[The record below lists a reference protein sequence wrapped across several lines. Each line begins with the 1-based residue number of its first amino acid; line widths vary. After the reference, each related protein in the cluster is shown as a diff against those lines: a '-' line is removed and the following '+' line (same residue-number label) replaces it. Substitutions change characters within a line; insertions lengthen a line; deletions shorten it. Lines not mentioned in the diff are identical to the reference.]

1 MSIQPGDGYTFSAS
15 SSGFTLDVNKPW
27 TPPTGTGDIL
37 LGFSLPKFPNVPLP
51 PDVPAVLPGMGM
63 TPLTEA
69 NNPLQFQCR
78 VTSMPV
84 SGTPT
89 PVIQIAMGS
98 VTYTHSLMPYIKT
111 GPFTDHRQA
120 YMNFVAVKSADVTPA
135 PLADAT
141 SPWMLG
147 GGGYALSGSGRWY
160 VTLSKWDAG
169 NGAFTGGLLDQNLP
183 WVSFVKDGSAQFDA
197 LFVDSGPS
205 LYQNTTNVQKMEG
218 YQDVESEG
226 ETLLDWGHCHTTYF
240 NPRFFGHHV
249 RVLAIIDS
257 IAAVPST
264 ATMTTLREGSPES
277 GNEVK
282 QLTFAGQFKSGT
294 VTFTYGSSTTTTSF
308 DAATQ
313 NAYDLQVCLNTIPA
327 LAGNVFVQS
336 SSAGVF
342 QIEFTNILRNTDVGT
357 LTVNSS
363 LTSFSSWFKVYQMHV
378 GSQDIVIPCE
388 LNATFLM
395 NKEGVT
401 EAEDPYYVNAGT
413 TPAWDNVV
421 NNADAIEANAL
432 TFIPAFA
439 TPVVNDTV
447 PRAFDTSTLK
457 YSEEGGCTGEPTTF
471 HPFQVILD
479 TETETERTYSI
490 ISGTVNN
497 LVPQNIDDPIT
508 VGTSSYYVYL
518 KVPFVSPNFPANNTD
533 FSWNIAA
540 TFPADTDAFAY
551 IKVADINSDGSISQY
566 VTGSVWAERLKVGT
580 RTAVYY
586 WAGV

>member
-1 MSIQPGDGYTFSAS
+1 MSIQPGKGYSFFS
-15 SSGFTLDVNKPW
+15 SSHGTSLDINQPW
-27 TPPTGTGDIL
+27 TPPIADGIAFGI
-37 LGFSLPKFPNVPLP
+37 SLPKFPNPPLP
-51 PDVPAVLPGMGM
+51 PDIPGIPV
-63 TPLTEA
+63 TPLTA
-69 NNPLQFQCR
+69 RDNPLQFQCR
-78 VTSMPV
+78 TASIA
-84 SGTPT
+84 GTDT

-111 GPFTDHRQA
+111 APFTDHRQA

-147 GGGYALSGSGRWY
+147 GGGYALTGSGRWY

-218 YQDVESEG
+218 YEEVVEEG

-257 IAAVPST
+257 IPAVPAT
-264 ATMTTLREGSPES
+264 ATVTVLRNGGATA
-277 GNEVK
+277 GNEVQ
-282 QLTFAGQFKSGT
+282 QLTFLGNYKSGT
-294 VTFTYGSSTTTTSF
+294 VTLNHSAATSAPF
-308 DAATQ
+308 NPGTQ
-313 NAYDLQVCLNTIPA
+313 NAYDLQVCLETIPA

-336 SSAGVF
+336 VAPGVY
-342 QIEFTNILRNTDVGT
+342 QIEFTNLLRNTNVVP
-357 LTVNSS
+357 LTVNSA
-363 LTSFSSWFKVYQMHV
+363 LVTFSNWYQVTQMHV

-447 PRAFDTSTLK
+447 PRAFTKEPLS
-457 YSEEGGCTGEPTTF
+457 YAEEGGCTGDADDNM
-471 HPFQVILD
+471 HPFKVKHV
-479 TETETERTYSI
+479 ETSEGSSTYSI
-490 ISGTVNN
+490 VSGTVNN
-497 LVPQNIDDPIT
+497 LVPQNIDDELS
-508 VGTSSYYVYL
+508 GTGTLQVYI
-518 KVPFVSPNFPANNTD
+518 KVPYVSPDFPKNNAD
-533 FSWNIAA
+533 FIWDVD
-540 TFPADTDAFAY
+540 TTLPTDTDDFAY
-551 IKVADINSDGSISQY
+551 IRVAEVNGDTITQF
-566 VTGSVWAERLKVGT
+566 VTGSLWADRIKLGAGT
-580 RTAVYY
+580 ATYY
-586 WAGV
+586 YARV

>member
-1 MSIQPGDGYTFSAS
+1 MNSIQPGDGYTFSAS

-27 TPPTGTGDIL
+27 TPPQDSGL
-37 LGFSLPKFPNVPLP
+37 MLGFSLPKFPNPPLP
-51 PDVPAVLPGMGM
+51 PDIPGIPVV
-63 TPLTEA
+63 PLTA
-69 NNPLQFQCR
+69 RDNPLQFQCR
-78 VTSMPV
+78 TASIA
-84 SGTPT
+84 GTDT

-98 VTYTHSLMPYIKT
+98 VTYTQSEMPFIKWA
-111 GPFTDHRQA
+111 PFTDHRQA

-147 GGGYALSGSGRWY
+147 GGGYALTGSGRWY

-218 YQDVESEG
+218 YEEVVEEG

-257 IAAVPST
+257 IPAVPAT
-264 ATMTTLREGSPES
+264 ATVTVLRNGGATA
-277 GNEVK
+277 GNEVQ
-282 QLTFAGQFKSGT
+282 QLTFLGNYKSGT
-294 VTFTYGSSTTTTSF
+294 VTLNHSAATSAPF
-308 DAATQ
+308 NPGTQ
-313 NAYDLQVCLNTIPA
+313 NAYDLQVCLETIPA
-327 LAGNVFVQS
+327 LNGNVFVQS
-336 SSAGVF
+336 VAPGVY
-342 QIEFTNILRNTDVGT
+342 QIEFTNVLRNTNVAA
-357 LTVNSS
+357 LTVNSA
-363 LTSFSSWFKVYQMHV
+363 LVTFSNWYQVTQMHV

-401 EAEDPYYVNAGT
+401 EAEDPYYLNANS
-413 TPAWDNVV
+413 TPTPW
-421 NNADAIEANAL
+421 ADISNIETARTAGAL
-432 TFIPAFA
+432 AFIPGFS
-439 TPVVNDTV
+439 TPVFNDTV
-447 PRAFDTSTLK
+447 PRAFERPAHN
-457 YSEEGGCTGEPTTF
+457 YAEEGGCTGEPTTF
-471 HPFQVILD
+471 HPFQVMLD

-551 IKVADINSDGSISQY
+551 IKVADINPDGSISQY
-566 VTGSVWAERLKVGT
+566 VTGSVWAERLKIGT

>member
-1 MSIQPGDGYTFSAS
+1 MSIQPGDGYTFSDS
-15 SSGFTLDVNKPW
+15 SSGFTIDVNKPW
-27 TPPTGTGDIL
+27 TPPTDGGAGMM
-37 LGFSLPKFPNVPLP
+37 LGFSLPKFPKPPLP
-51 PDVPAVLPGMGM
+51 PDIPGIPGIPVV
-63 TPLTEA
+63 PLTA
-69 NNPLQFQCR
+69 RDNPLQFQCR
-78 VTSMPV
+78 TASIA
-84 SGTPT
+84 GTDT

-98 VTYTHSLMPYIKT
+98 VTYTQSEMPFIKT

-147 GGGYALSGSGRWY
+147 GGGYALTGSGRWY
-160 VTLSKWDAG
+160 VTLSKWDVKA
-169 NGAFTGGLLDQNLP
+169 AAAIGGIVNLEMP
-183 WVSFVKDGSAQFDA
+183 WVSLVKDGSDEFDA

-218 YQDVESEG
+218 YEDVESEG

-240 NPRFFGHHV
+240 NPRFLGNHV

-257 IAAVPST
+257 IPAVPATAAVT
-264 ATMTTLREGSPES
+264 VLREGGATA
-277 GNEVK
+277 GNEVQ
-282 QLTFAGQFKSGT
+282 QLTFLGNYKSGT
-294 VTFTYGSSTTTTSF
+294 VTLNHSAATSAPF
-308 DAATQ
+308 NPGTQ
-313 NAYDLQVCLNTIPA
+313 NAYDLQVCLETIPA
-327 LAGNVFVQS
+327 LNGNVFVQS
-336 SSAGVF
+336 VAPGVY
-342 QIEFTNILRNTDVGT
+342 QIEFTNVLRNTNVT
-357 LTVNSS
+357 PLTVNSA
-363 LTSFSSWFKVYQMHV
+363 LVTFSNWYQVTQMHV

-401 EAEDPYYVNAGT
+401 EAEDPYYLNANS
-413 TPAWDNVV
+413 TPTPW
-421 NNADAIEANAL
+421 ADISNIEAARTAGAL
-432 TFIPAFA
+432 AFIPAFA
-439 TPVVNDTV
+439 TPVINDTV
-447 PRAFDTSTLK
+447 PRAFDTVPLK

-471 HPFQVILD
+471 HPFQVMLD

-533 FSWNIAA
+533 FSWNISG
-540 TFPADTDAFAY
+540 TFPNDTDAFAY
-551 IKVADINSDGSISQY
+551 IKVADINPDGSISQY
-566 VTGSVWAERLKVGT
+566 VTGSLWGDRIKLGT
-580 RTAVYY
+580 QTATYY
-586 WAGV
+586 YARI

>member
-1 MSIQPGDGYTFSAS
+1 MSIQPGDGYTFSDS
-15 SSGFTLDVNKPW
+15 SSGFTIDVNKPW
-27 TPPTGTGDIL
+27 TPPTDGGAGMM
-37 LGFSLPKFPNVPLP
+37 LGFSLPKFPKPPLP
-51 PDVPAVLPGMGM
+51 PDIPGIPVV
-63 TPLTEA
+63 PLTA
-69 NNPLQFQCR
+69 RDNPLQFQCR
-78 VTSMPV
+78 TASIA
-84 SGTPT
+84 GTDT

-111 GPFTDHRQA
+111 APFTDHRQA

-147 GGGYALSGSGRWY
+147 GGGYALTGSGRWY

-218 YQDVESEG
+218 YEEVVEEG

-257 IAAVPST
+257 IPAVPAT
-264 ATMTTLREGSPES
+264 ATVTVLRNGGATA
-277 GNEVK
+277 GNEVQ
-282 QLTFAGQFKSGT
+282 QLTFLGNYKSGT
-294 VTFTYGSSTTTTSF
+294 VTLNHSAATSAPF
-308 DAATQ
+308 NPGTQ
-313 NAYDLQVCLNTIPA
+313 NAYDLQVCLETIPA
-327 LAGNVFVQS
+327 LNGNVFVQS
-336 SSAGVF
+336 VAPGVY
-342 QIEFTNILRNTDVGT
+342 QIEFTNVLRNTNVAA
-357 LTVNSS
+357 LTVNSA
-363 LTSFSSWFKVYQMHV
+363 LVTFSNWYQVTQMHV

-447 PRAFDTSTLK
+447 PRAFTKEPLS
-457 YSEEGGCTGEPTTF
+457 YAEEGGCTGEPTSD
-471 HPFQVILD
+471 HPFKVIHV
-479 TETETERTYSI
+479 ETADGDSRYRI
-490 ISGTVNN
+490 VSGTVNN
-497 LVPQNIDDPIT
+497 VVPGNITDEYIFPT
-508 VGTSSYYVYL
+508 GVYQVWI
-518 KVPFVSPNFPANNTD
+518 KVPYAAGVFPATTD
-533 FSWNIAA
+533 FEWDMGA
-540 TFPADTDAFAY
+540 TLPADTASAGY
-551 IKVADINSDGSISQY
+551 VRVATVDGATVTQY
-566 VTGSVWAERLKVGT
+566 VTGSLWADRIQVGAGAT
-580 RTAVYY
+580 LNAFYY
-586 WAGV
+586 YARI